1 MLSSSR
7 GQCRGTRAGFYLRA
21 VVIVGTLLAPRAAL
35 ASIITAQSAALDQP
49 RIYALLRRTA
59 GGVPLTADFGG
70 QQTFNIEA
78 FLDTGASGLLLS
90 NNTADFLGV
99 QRSHFPEP
107 SGPLVTYEDVGV
119 NGSDVFNV
127 SESLHMSLAP
137 YHPDSDVDNPA
148 TYNTVYNQNFGPL
161 RLQVG
166 PAGGN
171 PDPFLED
178 LDVLGM
184 PAMAGKVVVMD
195 PKPVDTFLDTIRT
208 YIYNPGTPFNPAAA
222 DTNPGIPSV
231 NRHVKLSYASFDR
244 FTKVLPAGAPGPTLR
259 NNPFIGP
266 NPVAKLDP
274 SPPPDDTPPVTI
286 TLNGVSANGSF
297 LLDTGAAASIIS
309 VNEAANVH
317 VRYKGGTQGTDNPQ
331 LEVFNPAKP
340 GDPGTPLPDQFQL
353 TIGGIGGTSRIA
365 GFFLDS
371 MLVRTEEAAPGVD
384 GDANN
389 LLFAGAPV
397 LVDDITVKD
406 PVTLQTL
413 TLDGIFGM
421 NYLVASANIIE
432 AEPLPIIFDL
442 TPGPANWLVFDE
454 QAGELGLDVKGVPEP
469 GTMWV
474 LGAVASLV
482 LLKRR
487 GRRPGR

>member
-1 MLSSSR
+1 
-7 GQCRGTRAGFYLRA
+7 
-21 VVIVGTLLAPRAAL
+21 
-35 ASIITAQSAALDQP
+35 
-49 RIYALLRRTA
+49 
-59 GGVPLTADFGG
+59 
-70 QQTFNIEA
+70 
-78 FLDTGASGLLLS
+78 
-90 NNTADFLGV
+90 
-99 QRSHFPEP
+99 
-107 SGPLVTYEDVGV
+107 
-119 NGSDVFNV
+119 
-127 SESLHMSLAP
+127 
-137 YHPDSDVDNPA
+137 
-148 TYNTVYNQNFGPL
+148 
-161 RLQVG
+161 
-166 PAGGN
+166 
-171 PDPFLED
+171 
-178 LDVLGM
+178 
-184 PAMAGKVVVMD
+184 
-195 PKPVDTFLDTIRT
+195 
-208 YIYNPGTPFNPAAA
+208 
-222 DTNPGIPSV
+222 
-231 NRHVKLSYASFDR
+231 
-244 FTKVLPAGAPGPTLR
+244 
-259 NNPFIGP
+259 
-266 NPVAKLDP
+266 VAKLDP

-286 TLNGVSANGSF
+286 TLNGVSSNGSF

-317 VRYKGGTQGTDNPQ
+317 VRYKAGTQGTDNPQ

-421 NYLVASANIIE
+421 NFLVASANIIE

-454 QAGELGLDVKGVPEP
+454 QAGVLGLDVKGVPEP
-469 GTMWV
+469 GTVWV

-482 LLKRR
+482 SLKRR
-487 GRRPGR
+487 GRRSGR